1 MLQPGTRL
9 NNTYTVV
16 EAIGSGGGGIVY
28 KAYHERLQTYVVVKQ
43 DVYKRQQ
50 YGNGVYDSRE
60 SIFLDFPYCL
70 GNSGD
75 KSGNALSFRL
85 WIQDPSF

>member
-16 EAIGSGGGGIVY
+16 EAIGSGGGGVVY

-43 DVYKRQQ
+43 VKDRVK
-50 YGNGVYDSRE
+50 G
-60 SIFLDFPYCL
+60 ILDAR
-70 GNSGD
+70 GE
-75 KSGNALSFRL
+75 AEV
-85 WIQDPSF
+85 

>member
-1 MLQPGTRL
+1 MAYVQPGTRL

-43 DVYKRQQ
+43 VKTGKGILDARGEADVLKISNIPDCQ
-50 YGNGVYDSRE
+50 E
-60 SIFLDFPYCL
+60 L
-70 GNSGD
+70 
-75 KSGNALSFRL
+75 
-85 WIQDPSF
+85 

>member
-43 DVYKRQQ
+43 VKDRVK
-50 YGNGVYDSRE
+50 G
-60 SIFLDFPYCL
+60 ILDARGETYPTA
-70 GNSGD
+70 
-75 KSGNALSFRL
+75 KSL
-85 WIQDPSF
+85 